1 MLCQPGLAA
10 QVWRKLTVMSLTKS
24 LPKPRDCAPAAG
36 RRRSVPVLS
45 PFVGLLL
52 LAACGPAATPVGI
65 SDPNEAQNRV
75 FHDLN
80 VSFDKAILRPV
91 AMAYVQ
97 VLPDPVERGVAN
109 FADNLD
115 VPGQVVND
123 ILQLQLDHAFEN
135 TLRFAI
141 NTTIGIGGLFD
152 PAAALGVQGRKTDFG
167 ETLHVW
173 GLPEGDYSELPLVG
187 PSTDRDNLGILVD
200 YIMNP
205 LRLLIPSPESR
216 IATAAGIFAKIG
228 DRGRYSATVDSILY
242 DSADGY
248 AQARILYLQNRRFE
262 LGMSATSDDSFEDP
276 YAE

>member
-1 MLCQPGLAA
+1 
-10 QVWRKLTVMSLTKS
+10 MSLTKS
-24 LPKPRDCAPAAG
+24 LSKPRDGAPAAG
-36 RRRSVPVLS
+36 RGRSVPVLS
-45 PFVGLLL
+45 PFVVLAL

-75 FHDLN
+75 FHEFN
-80 VSFDKAILRPV
+80 VTFDKAILRPV
-91 AMAYVQ
+91 ATTYVQ

-123 ILQLQLDHAFEN
+123 ILQLKLDHAVEN

-141 NTTIGIGGLFD
+141 NTTVGIGGLFD
-152 PAAALGVQGRKTDFG
+152 PAAALGVLGRKTDFG

-173 GLPEGDYSELPLVG
+173 GMPEGAYSELPLIG
-187 PSTDRDNLGILVD
+187 PSTDRDNLGIFVD
-200 YIMNP
+200 YILNP
-205 LRLLIPSPESR
+205 LRLLIPAPESR
-216 IATAAGIFAKIG
+216 VATAAGVLEKIG

-248 AQARILYLQNRRFE
+248 AQARLLYLQNRHFE
-262 LGMSATSDDSFEDP
+262 LGMSAASDDSFEDP

>member
-1 MLCQPGLAA
+1 
-10 QVWRKLTVMSLTKS
+10 MSLTKS
-24 LPKPRDCAPAAG
+24 PLKTRNPARSTG
-36 RRRSVPVLS
+36 RSRSVPVLS
-45 PFVGLLL
+45 PFVGILL

-75 FHDLN
+75 FHEAN
-80 VSFDKAILRPV
+80 VAFDKAILRPV
-91 AMAYVQ
+91 AMTYVN
-97 VLPDPVERGVAN
+97 VMPDPVERGVAN

-115 VPGQVVND
+115 VPGAVVND
-123 ILQLQLDHAFEN
+123 VLQLKLDHAFEN

-141 NTTIGIGGLFD
+141 NTTVGIGGLFD
-152 PAAALGVQGRKTDFG
+152 PAAALGIEGRKTDFG

-173 GLPEGDYSELPLVG
+173 GLPEGAYSELPLIG

-200 YIMNP
+200 LALNP
-205 LRLLIPSPESR
+205 IRLLIPSPESR
-216 IATAAGIFAKIG
+216 IGTAAGILAKIG

-248 AQARILYLQNRRFE
+248 AQARILYLQNRHFE

-276 YAE
+276 YADLGTSATTADSFEDPYAE